1 MMKKRLFVRARLSLL
16 LLQSRSIIQH
26 CSRRLELQIGL
37 KTGFI
42 KFSRGSA
49 SAAAALD
56 SLPPLLC

>member
-1 MMKKRLFVRARLSLL
+1 
-16 LLQSRSIIQH
+16 
-26 CSRRLELQIGL
+26 LQIGL

-49 SAAAALD
+49 SAAA